1 MTSFAYFSFVRTTKT
16 LLIAGFVGCALAA
29 VGCGGSGGG
38 LVVKG
43 KVEANGK
50 PVTNGMLNITQK
62 VGDDKTGA
70 TIAAKIGAN
79 GEFVT
84 PPEVKEGPAKITFVA
99 PGPEYPAG
107 YTPKP
112 SEPAPESPY
121 SKMKVKEAEIVIK
134 SGTPLNVELIT
145 K

>member
-1 MTSFAYFSFVRTTKT
+1 MISIASFVRVPKS
-16 LLIAGFVGCALAA
+16 LVLAGFVGCIFAV
-29 VGCGGSGGG
+29 VGCGSGGG
-38 LVVKG
+38 GIVVKG
-43 KVEANGK
+43 KVEADGK

-62 VGDDKTGA
+62 IGTDKTGG
-70 TIAAKIGAN
+70 TVAAKIGPN

-84 PPEVKEGPAKITFVA
+84 PPEVKEGPAKITFVS

-121 SKMKVKEAEIVIK
+121 SKMKVKDEEIVIK
-134 SGTPLNVELIT
+134 SGTPLAIELI
-145 K
+145 KK

>member
-1 MTSFAYFSFVRTTKT
+1 MTSFANQVRASKS
-16 LLIAGFVGCALAA
+16 LVLAGFVGCIFAV
-29 VGCGGSGGG
+29 VGCGGDGGG
-38 LVVKG
+38 IVVKG
-43 KVEANGK
+43 KVEADGK
-50 PVTNGMLNITQK
+50 PVTNGMLNITP
-62 VGDDKTGA
+62 KTGDGKTGR
-70 TIAAKIGAN
+70 TIAAKIGSN

-107 YTPKP
+107 YTPKL

-121 SKMKVKEAEIVIK
+121 SKMKVKADEVVIK
-134 SGTPLNVELIT
+134 SGTLLTIELIN

>member
-1 MTSFAYFSFVRTTKT
+1 MTSITAFVHVPKS
-16 LLIAGFVGCALAA
+16 LALAGFVGFIFAV
-29 VGCGGSGGG
+29 VGCGGAGGI
-38 LVVKG
+38 VIKG
-43 KVEANGK
+43 KVEADGK

-62 VGDDKTGA
+62 VGNDKTGA
-70 TIAAKIGAN
+70 TAAAKIGPN

-84 PPEVKEGPAKITFVA
+84 PPEVKEGPAKITFVS

-121 SKMKVKEAEIVIK
+121 SKMKVKDEEVVIK
-134 SGTPLNVELIT
+134 AGTLLTIELI
-145 K
+145 KK

>member
-1 MTSFAYFSFVRTTKT
+1 MISIATFVRVSKS
-16 LLIAGFVGCALAA
+16 LALAGFFGFIFAV
-29 VGCGGSGGG
+29 VGCGGSGGI
-38 LVVKG
+38 VVKG
-43 KVEANGK
+43 KVEADGK

-62 VGDDKTGA
+62 TGDGKTGA
-70 TIAAKIGAN
+70 TAAAKIGSN

-121 SKMKVKEAEIVIK
+121 IKMKVKDEEVVIK
-134 SGTPLNVELIT
+134 AGTLLNVELI
-145 K
+145 KK

>member
-1 MTSFAYFSFVRTTKT
+1 MTSFANFSIVRNTKT
-16 LLIAGFVGCALAA
+16 LLIAGFVGGAFA
-29 VGCGGSGGG
+29 VLGCGESGGG
-38 LVVKG
+38 LVIKG

-62 VGDDKTGA
+62 IGEDKTGR
-70 TIAAKIGAN
+70 TVAAKIGDN

-99 PGPEYPAG
+99 PGPEFPAG

-134 SGTPLNVELIT
+134 SGTPLNIELIT